1 VPRHLSGEEIRAEFL
16 EFFEQRDHRRIEGAS
31 LIPVNDPT
39 LLFVNSGMAPIKP
52 YFTGRL
58 RPPYPRLCN
67 VQPCL
72 RTTDIDDVGD
82 RHHLTFFEMLGSWS
96 IGDYFKERAVELAFE
111 LLVDRFGLEVDRLYA
126 TVFAGAPELDLPPD
140 EEAAELWERT
150 GIPRERIVPLP
161 MADNFWGPA
170 GETGPCG
177 PSTEVF
183 YDFGPSYG
191 PAYRPGGRFD
201 TTRRYIE
208 IWNAGVFMQFDKKR
222 DGSFEPLP
230 FVSVDTGAGLERLTM
245 ALNELPTVYET
256 DLLAPIL
263 SLVRELLGERDGEPQ
278 PTHRLVTDHLRA
290 ATFVLAEGVRPS
302 NEGRGYVARRLIR
315 KAMTAVR
322 RGGDDFDLAAVVGEV
337 VDRFG
342 PHYPLLARRRS
353 DVLKLLQE
361 ERDDFARALHR
372 GLERLDELSAAGKV
386 TGRDAFRLFATYGLP
401 FEITRDLAAERG
413 VAVDEQG
420 FQEEFRHHQE
430 VSRARDAAGG
440 ALLSPT
446 DPLPDFPVPPPDHFV
461 GYDRLALRA
470 PILGIFAGG
479 QPKDAAG
486 GGDEVEV
493 LTERTP
499 FYAEGGGQVGDR
511 GLIATDSG
519 SMRVGTTTRHGSG
532 YHVHRGVVRAG
543 ELRVGQQAR
552 LEVDA
557 AARAASAANHSATH
571 LVNAALRKVL
581 GEHVRQAGSLVEPE
595 RLRFDFTHPAPLTA
609 AQVEA
614 VERLVNE
621 QVFAD
626 HPREVRV
633 LPPEQALAS
642 GALFL
647 PGEEYASA
655 VRVVSFDDFSLELCG
670 GTHVDA
676 TGDIGLFR
684 IVSEQSIAAGVRRI
698 NAVTREAAL
707 GLTLERERVL
717 GELAAKLRTNVAG
730 LPDRVEQL
738 QQASRGGGK
747 PARPALPELVAA
759 PTPGGIL
766 VAAAE
771 VPAGAD
777 LGKPSLEAAGRLGAV
792 VCLAAADGQAA
803 RVLVAVPRSLAGRV
817 DARQVLAALLAEV
830 DGKGGGSRELAQGG
844 GKRVG
849 GLGRLL
855 ERVPEVVDAAAM
867 TVPPSPS

>member
-1 VPRHLSGEEIRAEFL
+1 MRRHLSGEEIRAEFL
-16 EFFEQRDHRRIEGAS
+16 EFFERHDHRRIEGAS
-31 LIPVNDPT
+31 LIPANDPT

-58 RPPYPRLCN
+58 QPPYPRLCN

-111 LLVDRFGLEVDRLYA
+111 LLVDRFGLEAERLYA
-126 TVFAGAPELDLPPD
+126 TVFAGAPELNLPPD
-140 EEAAELWERT
+140 KEAAAFWERT
-150 GIPRERIVPLP
+150 GIPRERIVPLG

-191 PAYRPGGRFD
+191 PAYQPGGPFD

-263 SLVRELLGERDGEPQ
+263 ALVREQLGERDGETRPA
-278 PTHRLVTDHLRA
+278 HRMLTDHLRA

-302 NEGRGYVARRLIR
+302 NEGRGYVVRRLLR
-315 KAMTAVR
+315 KSMTAVG
-322 RGGDDFDLAAVVGEV
+322 RGGDDFDFAAVVGEV

-342 PHYPLLARRRS
+342 RHYPLLPRRREE
-353 DVLKLLQE
+353 VLKLLQE
-361 ERDDFARALHR
+361 ERDDFRRALHR
-372 GLERLDELSAAGKV
+372 GLEQLEELSASGRAV

-401 FEITRDLAAERG
+401 LEITRDLAAERG

-420 FQEEFRHHQE
+420 FQEEFRRHQE
-430 VSRARDAAGG
+430 ISRAKAGAPDAG
-440 ALLSPT
+440 LLSPT
-446 DPLPDFPVPPPDHFV
+446 DPLPDFPVPPPDHFA
-461 GYDRLALRA
+461 GYDRLELRA

-479 QPKDAAG
+479 QPRDAAG
-486 GGDEVEV
+486 AGAEVEV

-511 GLIATDSG
+511 GLIATDG
-519 SMRVGTTTRHGSG
+519 GAMRVEATTRHGSG
-532 YHVHRGVVRAG
+532 YHVHRGVVRSG
-543 ELRVGQQAR
+543 ELRVGQQAH
-552 LEVDA
+552 LQVDG

-581 GEHVRQAGSLVEPE
+581 GDHVRQAGSLVGPD

-609 AQVEA
+609 AQIEE

-633 LPPEQALAS
+633 LPPEQALAR

-655 VRVVSFDDFSLELCG
+655 VRVVGFDDFSLELCG
-670 GTHVDA
+670 GTHVRA

-698 NAVTREAAL
+698 SAVTREAAL
-707 GLTLERERVL
+707 DVTLERERVL

-738 QQASRGGGK
+738 RQAAKGGGK
-747 PARPALPELVAA
+747 PARAALPELRAA
-759 PTPGGIL
+759 PTQGGIL

-777 LGKPSLEAAGRLGAV
+777 LRKPSLEAANRLGAV
-792 VCLAAADGQAA
+792 VCLAGADGQTA
-803 RVLVAVPRSLAGRV
+803 RVLVAVPRSQVDRV
-817 DARQVLAALLAEV
+817 DAREVLAALLTEV
-830 DGKGGGSRELAQGG
+830 DGEGGGSRELAQGG
-844 GKRVG
+844 GRRVD

-855 ERVPEVVDAAAM
+855 QRVPDVVDAVAAR
-867 TVPPSPS
+867 

>member
-1 VPRHLSGEEIRAEFL
+1 MRRHLSGEEIRGEFF
-16 EFFEQRDHRRIEGAS
+16 EFFEQHDHRRIEGAS
-31 LIPVNDPT
+31 LIPANDPT
-39 LLFVNSGMAPIKP
+39 LLYVNSGMAPIKP

-58 RPPYPRLCN
+58 QPPYPRLCN

-96 IGDYFKERAVELAFE
+96 IGDYFKQRAIELAFE
-111 LLVDRFGLEVDRLYA
+111 LLVDRFGLKAERLYA
-126 TVFAGAPELDLPPD
+126 TVFAGAPQLNLPPD
-140 EEAAELWERT
+140 DEAASYWELV
-150 GIPRERIVPLP
+150 GIPPERIVSLG

-191 PAYRPGGRFD
+191 PAYQPGGPFD

-230 FVSVDTGAGLERLTM
+230 FFSVDTGAGLERLTM

-263 SLVRELLGERDGEPQ
+263 SLVREQLGEQEGETRPA
-278 PTHRLVTDHLRA
+278 HRMITDHLRA
-290 ATFVLAEGVRPS
+290 ATFILAEGVRPS
-302 NEGRGYVARRLIR
+302 NEGRGYIARRLLR
-315 KAMTAVR
+315 KSMTATR
-322 RGGDDFDLAAVVGEV
+322 SSRGDFDFAAVVSEV

-342 PHYPLLARRRS
+342 GHYPLLTQRRE
-353 DVLKLLQE
+353 DVLKAVEE
-361 ERDDFARALHR
+361 ERDDFERALRR
-372 GLERLDELSAAGKV
+372 GLEQLSELEESGRAV

-413 VAVDEQG
+413 MAVDEQG
-420 FQEEFRHHQE
+420 FQEEFHRHQE
-430 VSRARDAAGG
+430 ISRAREGAAVQG
-440 ALLSPT
+440 ALSPT

-461 GYDRLALRA
+461 GYDRLELRA

-479 QPKDAAG
+479 QPRDAAAAG
-486 GGDEVEV
+486 SEVEV

-511 GLIATDSG
+511 GLITTDSG
-519 SMRVGTTTRHGSG
+519 SMRVEATTRHGSG
-532 YHVHRGVVRAG
+532 YHVHRGRVRGG
-543 ELRVGQQAR
+543 ELRVGQEAQ
-552 LEVDA
+552 LEVDG

-571 LVNAALRKVL
+571 LLNAALRKVL
-581 GEHVRQAGSLVEPE
+581 GDHVRQAGSLVAPD
-595 RLRFDFTHPAPLTA
+595 RLRFDFTHPTALTA
-609 AQVEA
+609 RQIEE
-614 VERLVNE
+614 VERVVNE

-626 HPREVRV
+626 YPRDVRV
-633 LPPEQALAS
+633 LPPEQALAA

-655 VRVVSFDDFSLELCG
+655 VRVVGFDDFSLELCG
-670 GTHVDA
+670 GTHVRA

-698 NAVTREAAL
+698 TAVTREAAL
-707 GLTLERERVL
+707 DVTLDRERVL
-717 GELAAKLRTNVAG
+717 AELAAKLRTNIAG
-730 LPDRVEQL
+730 LPGRVEQL
-738 QQASRGGGK
+738 RQAAKGGAK
-747 PARPALPELVAA
+747 PARAALPELRAE
-759 PTPGGIL
+759 PTRGGIP
-766 VAAAE
+766 VAVARL
-771 VPAGAD
+771 PAGAD
-777 LGKPSLEAAGRLGAV
+777 LRKPALDAARGLGAV
-792 VCLAAADGQAA
+792 VCLAGADGRTA
-803 RVLVAVPRSLAGRV
+803 RVLVAVPPSLVDRV
-817 DARQVLAALLAEV
+817 DARQVLSELLPEV
-830 DGKGGGSRELAQGG
+830 DGSGGGSRELAQGG

-849 GLGRLL
+849 GLDRLL
-855 ERVPEVVDAAAM
+855 QRVPDVVDAVAAAR
-867 TVPPSPS
+867 

>member
-1 VPRHLSGEEIRAEFL
+1 MRRHLSGEEIRAEFL

-58 RPPYPRLCN
+58 QPPYPRLCN

-96 IGDYFKERAVELAFE
+96 IGDYFKERAIELAFE
-111 LLVDRFGLEVDRLYA
+111 LLVDRFGLEVERLYA
-126 TVFAGAPELDLPPD
+126 TVFAGAPELNLPPD
-140 EEAAELWERT
+140 EEAAELWERI

-191 PAYRPGGRFD
+191 PAYQPGGVFD

-263 SLVRELLGERDGEPQ
+263 SLVRALLGERDGETS
-278 PTHRLVTDHLRA
+278 PTHRMLTDHLRA

-302 NEGRGYVARRLIR
+302 NEGRGYIARRLLR
-315 KAMTAVR
+315 KSMTAVMR
-322 RGGDDFDLAAVVGEV
+322 RGDDFDFAAVVGEV

-342 PHYPLLARRRS
+342 PYYPLLTRRHQ

-361 ERDDFARALHR
+361 ERDDFGRALQR
-372 GLERLDELSAAGKV
+372 GLEQLEELSAAGHAV

-430 VSRARDAAGG
+430 VSRAKAEAADG

-446 DPLPDFPVPPPDHFV
+446 DPLPDFPVPRPDHFA
-461 GYDRLALRA
+461 GYDLLELRA

-486 GGDEVEV
+486 AGGEVEV

-511 GLIATDSG
+511 GLISTDSG
-519 SMRVGTTTRHGSG
+519 SMRVETTTRHGSG
-532 YHVHRGVVRAG
+532 YHVHRGVVRSG

-581 GEHVRQAGSLVEPE
+581 GEHVRQAGSLVEPD

-609 AQVEA
+609 RQIEE
-614 VERLVNE
+614 VERVVNE

-626 HPREVRV
+626 HPRDVRV
-633 LPPEQALAS
+633 LPPEQAVAN

-655 VRVVSFDDFSLELCG
+655 VRVVGFDGFSLELCG

-707 GLTLERERVL
+707 DVTLERERVL

-738 QQASRGGGK
+738 RRAAKAAGK
-747 PARPALPELVAA
+747 PARQALPELQAE
-759 PTPGGIL
+759 PTPGGIPL
-766 VAAAE
+766 AVAQ
-771 VPAGAD
+771 VPAVAD
-777 LGKPSLEAAGRLGAV
+777 LRKLSLEAAGRLGAV
-792 VCLAAADGQAA
+792 VCLAGTDGQTA
-803 RVLVAVPRSLAGRV
+803 RVLVAVPRSLVDRV
-817 DARQVLAALLAEV
+817 DARQVLSALLTEV
-830 DGKGGGSRELAQGG
+830 DGEGGGSRELAQGG
-844 GKRVG
+844 GRRVG
-849 GLGRLL
+849 GIGPLL
-855 ERVPEVVDAAAM
+855 QRVPDVVDAAAGRR
-867 TVPPSPS
+867 

>member
-1 VPRHLSGEEIRAEFL
+1 MRRHLSGEEIRAEFL
-16 EFFEQRDHRRIEGAS
+16 GFFERHDHRRIEGAS

-52 YFTGRL
+52 YFTGKL

-82 RHHLTFFEMLGSWS
+82 RQHLTFFEMLGSWS
-96 IGDYFKERAVELAFE
+96 IGDYFKERAIELAFE
-111 LLVDRFGLEVDRLYA
+111 LLVDRYGLEVERLYA
-126 TVFAGAPELDLPPD
+126 TVFAGNPELDLPPD
-140 EEAAELWERT
+140 VEAAEYWERI
-150 GIPRERIVPLP
+150 GIPRERIVPLG

-170 GETGPCG
+170 GQTGPCG

-191 PAYRPGGRFD
+191 DAYRPGGPFD
-201 TTRRYIE
+201 TSRRYIE

-222 DGSFEPLP
+222 DGGFERLP

-263 SLVRELLGERDGEPQ
+263 WLVRELLGEQDGETT
-278 PTHRLVTDHLRA
+278 PTHRLLTDHLRA
-290 ATFVLAEGVRPS
+290 ATFILAEGVRPS
-302 NEGRGYVARRLIR
+302 NEGRGYIARRLIR
-315 KAMTAVR
+315 KCMTAVR
-322 RGGDDFDLAAVVGEV
+322 RSADDFDFAAVVGEV

-342 PHYPLLARRRS
+342 PHYPLLARRRE

-361 ERDDFARALHR
+361 ERDDFGRALHR
-372 GLERLDELSAAGKV
+372 GLEQLEELSAAGHAV

-413 VAVDEQG
+413 VAVDERG

-430 VSRARDAAGG
+430 ISRAKAGATDG

-461 GYDRLALRA
+461 GYDLLELRS

-479 QPKDAAG
+479 QPEDAVEAG
-486 GGDEVEV
+486 GEVEV

-511 GLIATDSG
+511 GLITTDSG
-519 SMRVGTTTRHGSG
+519 SMQVTATTRHGSG
-532 YHVHRGVVRAG
+532 YHLHRGTVRSG
-543 ELRVGQQAR
+543 ELRVGQQAH
-552 LEVDA
+552 LQVDA

-571 LVNAALRKVL
+571 LLNAALRKVL
-581 GEHVRQAGSLVEPE
+581 GEHVRQAGSLVEPN

-609 AQVEA
+609 RQIEE

-621 QVFAD
+621 QVLAD
-626 HPREVRV
+626 FPRQVRI
-633 LPPEQALAS
+633 LPPEQAVAS

-655 VRVVSFDDFSLELCG
+655 VRVVGFDDVSLELCG
-670 GTHVDA
+670 GTHVA
-676 TGDIGLFR
+676 TTGDIGLFR

-698 NAVTREAAL
+698 NAVTRRPAL
-707 GLTLERERVL
+707 EVTLERERVL
-717 GELAAKLRTNVAG
+717 GELAAKLRTNAAG
-730 LPDRVEQL
+730 LPDRVEAL
-738 QQASRGGGK
+738 QQAAKGGGK
-747 PARPALPELVAA
+747 PARQSLPELQTQ
-759 PTPGGIL
+759 PTPGGIP
-766 VAAAE
+766 VAVAE
-771 VPAGAD
+771 VPIGAD
-777 LGKPSLEAAGRLGAV
+777 LRKLSLEAASRLGAV
-792 VCLAAADGQAA
+792 VCLAGADGQTA
-803 RVLVAVPRSLAGRV
+803 RVLVAVPRALVDRV
-817 DARQVLAALLAEV
+817 DARQVLSALLTEV

-844 GKRVG
+844 GKRVA

-855 ERVPEVVDAAAM
+855 QRVPVVVDAVADQR
-867 TVPPSPS
+867 